1 MERPLRNSV
10 FTGLKSDLERNSS
23 KSGAFLFS
31 LMLAEK
37 GAAGEDKTAALESP
51 MIMVSQAGGESA
63 IAPRRII
70 GQCRQDQRKK
80 LDCIQ
85 NIYRT

>member
-1 MERPLRNSV
+1 MRNSV

-31 LMLAEK
+31 LILAEK
-37 GAAGEDKTAALESP
+37 GAAGEGKIAALKSP
-51 MIMVSQAGGESA
+51 MIMVSQAGGSDQESA
-63 IAPRRII
+63 IAPRRI
-70 GQCRQDQRKK
+70 GQCQPDQRKK
-80 LDCIQ
+80 LDCRQ

>member
-1 MERPLRNSV
+1 MSLERPLRNSV

-37 GAAGEDKTAALESP
+37 GAAGEDKIAALKSP
-51 MIMVSQAGGESA
+51 MSIVSQAGG
-63 IAPRRII
+63 I
-70 GQCRQDQRKK
+70 GSRECDSSSKRWAMSTGSEEEVG
-80 LDCIQ
+80 L
-85 NIYRT
+85 

>member
-1 MERPLRNSV
+1 MRNSV

-37 GAAGEDKTAALESP
+37 GAAGEDKIAALESP

-63 IAPRRII
+63 IAPRRI
-70 GQCRQDQRKK
+70 GQCLQDQRKK
-80 LDCIQ
+80 LDCRQ